1 MGTRLGDRTNVP
13 KAACRVK
20 YSKSL
25 ERVEAVYRFAQKR
38 LDELG
43 VELQD
48 VELIAVRVTQQF

>member
-1 MGTRLGDRTNVP
+1 M
-13 KAACRVK
+13 K

-43 VELQD
+43 VELQY
-48 VELIAVRVTQQF
+48 VELIDVRVTQQF